1 MNNRNLFRK
10 SLLGT
15 AVAAVMAPLSATAEP
30 ISFAGGEITGSAEAA
45 TYYLWRGSNESNGAG
60 AISGSLDYGHDSG
73 LYTGAW
79 VSSAT
84 EELEMNFYGGF
95 AGEAGGFSYDL
106 GAVQYRFTR
115 GGLSRGELDEDGE
128 VEDQLDR
135 ARKGADFQEFYVL
148 LGYGGFGIEGWF
160 GFGEFG
166 ASDEDVEDNYYAVTY
181 DHGPFGIAV
190 GHADFD
196 MDEMDYTHLD
206 LSYEIYDG
214 LTFTY
219 TKIVDE
225 ETEGLRDTTPALHV
239 AYSFA
244 F

>member
-1 MNNRNLFRK
+1 MNHSNVFRK

-15 AVAAVMAPLSATAEP
+15 AVAVAMAPLSATAEP
-30 ISFAGGEITGSAEAA
+30 ISIAGGEISGSAEAA

-60 AISGSLDYGHDSG
+60 AISGSLDYEHDTG
-73 LYTGAW
+73 LYAGAW

-115 GGLSRGELDEDGE
+115 GGFSRMGEDDDG
-128 VEDQLDR
+128 DPIQLPR
-135 ARKGADFQEFYVL
+135 ARQGADFQEFYVL

-160 GFGEFG
+160 GFGEVG
-166 ASDEDVEDNYYAVTY
+166 GTDMDVDDNYYALTY
-181 DHGPFGIAV
+181 DYDRFGAV
-190 GHADFD
+190 VGLYDFD
-196 MDEMDYTHLD
+196 DEDSEYTHLD

-219 TKIVDE
+219 TKIIDQ
-225 ETEGLRDTTPALHV
+225 ETEGALDTTPALHV
-239 AYSFA
+239 AYA
-244 F
+244 FEF